1 MTHPYCV
8 VQISNISQCST
19 MVFVCYFVRLWNKI
33 FTTIYTKQTPQRI
46 YTEFAVSVRDT
57 VSHVATIVSVTT
69 VITNTVITTIL
80 GHGHNVFTVI
90 VPKTVTNTAQGH

>member
-1 MTHPYCV
+1 
-8 VQISNISQCST
+8 
-19 MVFVCYFVRLWNKI
+19 MVFVCYFVLLWNKI

-69 VITNTVITTIL
+69 IITTIVITSIL
-80 GHGHNVFTVI
+80 GYGHNVFTVV
-90 VPKTVTNTAQGH
+90 VPKTVTNTEHGTEQKEHS

>member
-1 MTHPYCV
+1 
-8 VQISNISQCST
+8 

-46 YTEFAVSVRDT
+46 YTEFAKSVRDT
-57 VSHVATIVSVTT
+57 VSHVATT

>member
-1 MTHPYCV
+1 
-8 VQISNISQCST
+8 

-57 VSHVATIVSVTT
+57 VSHVATIV
-69 VITNTVITTIL
+69 ITIL
-80 GHGHNVFTVI
+80 GYGHNVFTVV